1 MDTIIQGDY
10 LKILIIENEI
20 YLAQSIATK
29 LGELGH
35 ICEMCTSTKDA
46 IKSNNYDVVLLSTN
60 INGQDFHPV
69 IETFKKSIVIL
80 MVSYISN
87 DTVSKPLAAGAKDY
101 ILKPF
106 MIEEL
111 IRKIDHYQDYEKLK
125 TKNKA
130 YESYLKHTFS
140 SITQE
145 YSHKDIELPLYIS
158 SSFQKYADAFAFDH
172 SNAKKKPIHFVSLS
186 NPKAMSEI
194 ESIQDNCIIYAIN
207 YQTLK
212 KTEKKS
218 FSELI
223 TNKNII
229 VSSTDNIEDVAHN
242 IITIKNE
249 TNVFAQ
255 GDILPIEDYVKYIV
269 LNYQHKFPD
278 TELSKKLGISRK
290 SLWERR
296 KKYDIIKKK

>member
-1 MDTIIQGDY
+1 
-10 LKILIIENEI
+10 LKILIIENEV

-35 ICEMCTSTKDA
+35 ICEMCTSTRDA

-60 INGQDFHPV
+60 INGQDFNPV

-111 IRKIDHYQDYEKLK
+111 IRKINHYQDYEKLK
-125 TKNKA
+125 KKNAA
-130 YESYLKHTFS
+130 YDKYLTHTFAS
-140 SITQE
+140 LTGEHNFSN
-145 YSHKDIELPLYIS
+145 IEFPLFIS
-158 SSFQKYADAFAFDH
+158 SSYQKHSDSFAFEY
-172 SNAKKKPIHFVSLS
+172 AKEKIMPLNFVTLS
-186 NPKAMSEI
+186 NPKAMAEI
-194 ESIQDNCIIYAIN
+194 EALGTNELIYIIDF
-207 YQTLK
+207 QTLK
-212 KTEKKS
+212 KGDRKAFYALVADKKV
-218 FSELI
+218 
-223 TNKNII
+223 II
-229 VSSTDNIEDVAHN
+229 STTDKIEDEELNVLDIKSDNN
-242 IITIKNE
+242 I
-249 TNVFAQ
+249 FDQ
-255 GDILPIEDYVKYIV
+255 GEILPIEDYVKFIV

-290 SLWERR
+290 SLWEKR
-296 KKYDIIKKK
+296 KKYDIVKKK